1 MSRLLCLCLALFCA
15 PSLLHAQSN
24 TSETALGQ
32 IIAEYERLDR
42 IRDPLTA
49 GQEGDIE
56 ALARLPD
63 VRPASEQ
70 KLRSDFAAL
79 GKRLDAIDAQQLTA
93 ESRLNHTL
101 LKRSV
106 DMLVEEYGHDFSRIA
121 FENDSGFHTLGD
133 YLARTTTIA
142 SRADADAWMSRLQS
156 MPAYYQQN
164 MANLRRGISTKLTQP
179 RIVVDRVLDVARQ
192 QAAGKV
198 EDSSLLLPFAK
209 MPPSIPQATQAD
221 YRARALQIVRD
232 RIHPQQQAFAE
243 FLTREYLPAARKNT
257 AWRSTPDGESTY
269 RFLVRRETTTSM
281 TPDEIH
287 QLGQAEVAR
296 IRGLMEKTIAAT
308 GFKGSFA
315 EFLQMLRT
323 DPKFYPQTAQELLEK
338 ASEIAKRADG
348 GLPPLFGTLPRLTY
362 DVRPVPAEMAEGY
375 TTGRYWG
382 GSMKLGQPGSYIVNT
397 SRLDQRP
404 LYELPALTVH
414 EAVPGHHLQIAL
426 SQELDG
432 LPYFRRNLSPTA
444 FVEGWGLYSEF
455 LGEEM
460 GIYRDAYEMFGRY
473 SYEMWRACRLVADT
487 GIHWLGWDIEKA
499 RSCFTDNSALA
510 PHNIQTELERY
521 ISWPGQALGY
531 KIGELKFRAL
541 RAEAEAA
548 LGEKFNV
555 RTFHDRVLLGG
566 PLPMDVLDQRVRE
579 WISTQRVIRE
589 DPLDVQPT
597 PAW

>member
-1 MSRLLCLCLALFCA
+1 MKRLLLLCFALCLPAL
-15 PSLLHAQSN
+15 LLAQVPPN
-24 TSETALGQ
+24 AAETALAHA
-32 IIAEYERLDR
+32 IADYERLDR

-49 GQEGDIE
+49 GQEGDLD

-63 VRPASEQ
+63 VRPESERR
-70 KLRSDFAAL
+70 LREEFTAL
-79 GKRLDAIDAQQLTA
+79 GKRIDAIDAQQLAA
-93 ESRLNHTL
+93 ESRLNRAL

-106 DMLVEEYGHDFSRIA
+106 DILVEEYGYDLSRIA

-133 YLARTTTIA
+133 YIGRTTAIA
-142 SRADADAWMSRLQS
+142 SRADADAWMSRLQA
-156 MPAYYQQN
+156 MPDYYRQN
-164 MANLRRGISTKLTQP
+164 IANLRRGIGTKLTQP
-179 RIVVDRVLDVARQ
+179 RIVVERVLDVARQ
-192 QAAGKV
+192 QAAAKP
-198 EDSSLLLPFAK
+198 EDHVLLTPFAK
-209 MPPSIPQATQAD
+209 MPSSIPQTTQDD
-221 YRARALQIVRD
+221 YRARALQIVRE
-232 RIHPQQQAFAE
+232 RVMPEQQAFVE
-243 FLTREYLPAARKNT
+243 FLAREYLPAARRQIG
-257 AWRSTPDGESTY
+257 WRATPNGETTY
-269 RFLVRRETTTSM
+269 RFLVRRETTTDM

-287 QLGQAEVAR
+287 QLGQSEVAR
-296 IRGLMEKTIAAT
+296 IRRLMEKTIAAT

-315 EFLQMLRT
+315 EFLHLLRT
-323 DPKFYPQTAQELLEK
+323 DPRFYPKTPQELLEK

-348 GLPPLFGTLPRLTY
+348 GLPPLFGRLPQLTY

-382 GSMKLGQPGSYIVNT
+382 GSMKLGQPGGYMVNT
-397 SRLDQRP
+397 SKLDQRP

-460 GIYRDAYEMFGRY
+460 GIYRDAYELFGRY

-499 RSCFTDNSALA
+499 RRCFTDNSALS

-541 RAEAEAA
+541 RQEAQSA

-555 RTFHDRVLLGG
+555 REFHDLLLLGG
-566 PLPMDVLDQRVRE
+566 PLPMDVLEVQVRD
-579 WISTQRVIRE
+579 WIKTQ
-589 DPLDVQPT
+589 QGH
-597 PAW
+597 